1 MELKEVLIMTKL
13 LKALFKRR
21 HPYAPVAYMGR
32 KNFEKT
38 MDCKVMKR
46 KDLEK
51 LSTQSS
57 QQQS

>member
-1 MELKEVLIMTKL
+1 MNKL
-13 LKALFKRR
+13 LKAFFKRR

-38 MDCKVMKR
+38 MNCKVMKR

-51 LSTQSS
+51 IAKQESRMQG
-57 QQQS
+57 

>member
-1 MELKEVLIMTKL
+1 MELLRGIHMTKL

-32 KNFEKT
+32 KNFEKS

-51 LSTQSS
+51 LSEQES
-57 QQQS
+57 QHQ